1 MCKKHHISSQCIREY
16 LHYEEQQCL
25 CWFKASNYLYE
36 HWQKKKGKDM
46 LLYLHLDTRAIKMK
60 CNSSISLRAQDIVA
74 GANNDLSYFG
84 VKINYKYICI
94 YYS

>member
-1 MCKKHHISSQCIREY
+1 MKNNNVYAGSRHQIIYVNIGK
-16 LHYEEQQCL
+16 
-25 CWFKASNYLYE
+25 
-36 HWQKKKGKDM
+36 KKKGKDM
-46 LLYLHLDTRAIKMK
+46 LLYLHLDTRAIRMK